1 MSVQISGEKWHA
13 HRKILTPTFHFTIL
27 EGFCDVFAEKC
38 GIMVEKLKPFAD
50 AKQPVDIFGYLS
62 HCALDI
68 ICGE

>member
-1 MSVQISGEKWHA
+1 M
-13 HRKILTPTFHFTIL
+13 HRKFLTPTFHFSIL

-38 GIMVEKLKPFAD
+38 QIMVEKLMPFAD
-50 AKQPVDIFGYLS
+50 TGKPVELLGYLS